1 MSADVTPE
9 VEPAAPRPR
18 VSTRRL
24 VLVGSAVCL
33 LVAGVVS
40 FFASSHPDGLE
51 HVAHTLGFAGSART
65 SAAEGSPL
73 AGYGVEG
80 VSNGFVSGGLAGVL
94 GLVVV
99 AVVMG
104 GLVLLLRRLGRRRG

>member
-1 MSADVTPE
+1 MNAGVTPG
-9 VEPAAPRPR
+9 APRPR

-24 VLVGSAVCL
+24 VLVGAAVCL
-33 LVAGVVS
+33 VIAGVVS
-40 FFASSHPDGLE
+40 FFASRHPDGLQ
-51 HVAHTLGFAGSART
+51 HVAHSLGFAGAARE
-65 SAAEGSPL
+65 SAAAGSPL
-73 AGYGVEG
+73 AGYGVDG
-80 VSNGFVSGGLAGVL
+80 VSNGFLSGGLAGIV